1 MDVVAVEE
9 EREEAVDLRGMV
21 DYVRGWFLQKIY
33 EKSVWCARVGFP
45 CRR

>member
-21 DYVRGWFLQKIY
+21 DYVRGWFLQKIL
-33 EKSVWCARVGFP
+33 EKCLVCTCQF
-45 CRR
+45 